1 MEKINFIG
9 AYDKTDSIMYIAKIL
24 TEMKKKVIIV
34 DATITQKTKYVIPTI
49 DNRSEYIANYANIDF
64 AIGFTNYNDI
74 KTYLGM
80 PQSAAFTYAVSLDDK
95 VLITERG
102 ASNDSVNKAPIIDI
116 DNSDLLNNFDVYSS
130 KKNYFVTSFDLYALK
145 RGVEVLKRL
154 SLPVEIMKVYFSNLM
169 SQSEDDYFNYIA
181 TGCRVKWNQDKIY
194 FPLLNEDLDVI
205 KENQRLSKIR
215 FKGLS
220 NEYKTSLMEWT
231 QDICGDSN
239 GVKKACRQIERGV

>member
-34 DATITQKTKYVIPTI
+34 DATITKKTKYVIPTI
-49 DNRSEYIANYANIDF
+49 DSRSEYIANYANIDF

-80 PQSAAFTYAVSLDDK
+80 PQSAAFTYDYML
-95 VLITERG
+95 
-102 ASNDSVNKAPIIDI
+102 IDI

-130 KKNYFVTSFDLYALK
+130 KKTYFVTSFDLYALK
-145 RGVEVLKRL
+145 KGVEVLKRL
-154 SLPVEIMKVYFSNLM
+154 SLPVEITKVYFSNLM

-181 TGCRVKWNQDKIY
+181 TGCRVKWNQEKIY

-220 NEYKTSLMEWT
+220 NEYKMSLIEWT

>member
-80 PQSAAFTYAVSLDDK
+80 PQSAAFTYDYML
-95 VLITERG
+95 
-102 ASNDSVNKAPIIDI
+102 IDI

-145 RGVEVLKRL
+145 KGVEVLKRL

-194 FPLLNEDLDVI
+194 FLLLNEDLDVI

>member
-34 DATITQKTKYVIPTI
+34 DATITQKSKYVIPTVE
-49 DNRSEYIANYANIDF
+49 NKNEYITNYYNMDF

-80 PQSAAFTYAVSLDDK
+80 PQSAAFTYDYML
-95 VLITERG
+95 
-102 ASNDSVNKAPIIDI
+102 IDI

-130 KKNYFVTSFDLYALK
+130 KKTYFVTSFDLYALK
-145 RGVEVLKRL
+145 KGVEVLKRL
-154 SLPVEIMKVYFSNLM
+154 SLPVEITKVYFSNLM
-169 SQSEDDYFNYIA
+169 SQTEDDYFNYIA

>member
-64 AIGFTNYNDI
+64 AMGFTNYNDI

-80 PQSAAFTYAVSLDDK
+80 PQSAAFTYDYML
-95 VLITERG
+95 
-102 ASNDSVNKAPIIDI
+102 IDI

>member
-24 TEMKKKVIIV
+24 TEMKKKVIII
-34 DATITQKTKYVIPTI
+34 DATITQKSKYVIPTVE
-49 DNRSEYIANYANIDF
+49 NKNEYITNYSNIDF

-80 PQSAAFTYAVSLDDK
+80 PQSAAFTYDYML
-95 VLITERG
+95 
-102 ASNDSVNKAPIIDI
+102 IDI

-130 KKNYFVTSFDLYALK
+130 KKTYFVTSFDLYALK
-145 RGVEVLKRL
+145 KGVEVLKRL
-154 SLPVEIMKVYFSNLM
+154 SLPVEITKVYFSNLM
-169 SQSEDDYFNYIA
+169 SQTEDDYFNYIA

>member
-34 DATITQKTKYVIPTI
+34 DATITQKTKYNIPTI
-49 DNRSEYIANYANIDF
+49 DSRSEYIANYANIDF

-80 PQSAAFTYAVSLDDK
+80 PQSAAFTYDYML
-95 VLITERG
+95 
-102 ASNDSVNKAPIIDI
+102 IDI

-145 RGVEVLKRL
+145 KGVEVLKRL

>member
-24 TEMKKKVIIV
+24 TELKKKVIIV
-34 DATITQKTKYVIPTI
+34 DATITQKSKYVIPTVE
-49 DNRSEYIANYANIDF
+49 NKNEYITNYSNIDF

-80 PQSAAFTYAVSLDDK
+80 PQSAAFTYDYML
-95 VLITERG
+95 
-102 ASNDSVNKAPIIDI
+102 IDI

-130 KKNYFVTSFDLYALK
+130 KKTYFVTSFDLYALK
-145 RGVEVLKRL
+145 KGVEVLKRL
-154 SLPVEIMKVYFSNLM
+154 SLPVEITKVYFSNLM
-169 SQSEDDYFNYIA
+169 SQTEDDYFNYIA

>member
-1 MEKINFIG
+1 MKKIGFIG
-9 AYDKTDSIMYIAKIL
+9 AYDKTDLLLNIAKVLTVMNYRVLVVDSTINQKARYVVPAIDPTVSYITSFEDMDVAVGFNNVLEIQRYIGTTGELPYDIL
-24 TEMKKKVIIV
+24 LI
-34 DATITQKTKYVIPTI
+34 DCDTIERVEQFELEK
-49 DNRSEYIANYANIDF
+49 AN
-64 AIGFTNYNDI
+64 
-74 KTYLGM
+74 
-80 PQSAAFTYAVSLDDK
+80 
-95 VLITERG
+95 
-102 ASNDSVNKAPIIDI
+102 
-116 DNSDLLNNFDVYSS
+116 
-130 KKNYFVTSFDLYALK
+130 KNYFVTSFDLYALK
-145 RGVEVLKRL
+145 KGVEVLKRL

>member
-49 DNRSEYIANYANIDF
+49 DSRSEYIANYANIDF

-80 PQSAAFTYAVSLDDK
+80 PQSAAFTYDYML
-95 VLITERG
+95 
-102 ASNDSVNKAPIIDI
+102 IDI

-145 RGVEVLKRL
+145 KGVEVLKRL

-181 TGCRVKWNQDKIY
+181 TGCRVKWSQDKIY

>member
-80 PQSAAFTYAVSLDDK
+80 PQSAAFTYDYML
-95 VLITERG
+95 
-102 ASNDSVNKAPIIDI
+102 IDI

-145 RGVEVLKRL
+145 KGVEVLKRL

-215 FKGLS
+215 FKSLS

>member
-49 DNRSEYIANYANIDF
+49 DSRSEYIANYANIDF

-80 PQSAAFTYAVSLDDK
+80 PQSAAFTYDYML
-95 VLITERG
+95 
-102 ASNDSVNKAPIIDI
+102 IDI

-145 RGVEVLKRL
+145 KGVEVLKRL

>member
-34 DATITQKTKYVIPTI
+34 DATITQKSKYVIQTVE
-49 DNRSEYIANYANIDF
+49 NKNEYITNYSNIDF

-80 PQSAAFTYAVSLDDK
+80 PQSAAFTYDYML
-95 VLITERG
+95 
-102 ASNDSVNKAPIIDI
+102 IDI

-130 KKNYFVTSFDLYALK
+130 KKTYFVTSFDLYALK
-145 RGVEVLKRL
+145 KGVEVLKRL
-154 SLPVEIMKVYFSNLM
+154 SLPVEITKVYFSNLM
-169 SQSEDDYFNYIA
+169 SQTEDDYFNYIA

-239 GVKKACRQIERGV
+239 GVKKASRQIERGV

>member
-49 DNRSEYIANYANIDF
+49 DSRSEYIANYANIDF

-80 PQSAAFTYAVSLDDK
+80 PQSAAFTYDYML
-95 VLITERG
+95 
-102 ASNDSVNKAPIIDI
+102 IDI

-145 RGVEVLKRL
+145 KGVEVLKRL

-239 GVKKACRQIERGV
+239 GVKKTCRQIERGV

>member
-34 DATITQKTKYVIPTI
+34 DATITQKTKYVIPTVE
-49 DNRSEYIANYANIDF
+49 NKNEYITNYSNIDF

-80 PQSAAFTYAVSLDDK
+80 PQSAAFTYDYML
-95 VLITERG
+95 
-102 ASNDSVNKAPIIDI
+102 IDI

-130 KKNYFVTSFDLYALK
+130 KKTYFVTSFDLYALK
-145 RGVEVLKRL
+145 KGVEVLKRL
-154 SLPVEIMKVYFSNLM
+154 SLPIEITKVYFSNLM
-169 SQSEDDYFNYIA
+169 SQTEDDYFNYIA
-181 TGCRVKWNQDKIY
+181 TGCRVKWNQEKIY

-220 NEYKTSLMEWT
+220 NEYKMSLIEWT

>member
-34 DATITQKTKYVIPTI
+34 DATITQKSKYVIPTVE
-49 DNRSEYIANYANIDF
+49 NKNEYITNYSNIDF
-64 AIGFTNYNDI
+64 AIVFTNYNDI

-80 PQSAAFTYAVSLDDK
+80 PQSAAFTYDYML
-95 VLITERG
+95 
-102 ASNDSVNKAPIIDI
+102 IDI

-130 KKNYFVTSFDLYALK
+130 KKTYFVTSFDLYALK
-145 RGVEVLKRL
+145 KGVEVLKRL
-154 SLPVEIMKVYFSNLM
+154 SLPVEITKVYFSNLM

>member
-34 DATITQKTKYVIPTI
+34 DATITQKTKYIIPTI
-49 DNRSEYIANYANIDF
+49 DSRSEYIANYANIDF

-80 PQSAAFTYAVSLDDK
+80 PQSAAFTYDYML
-95 VLITERG
+95 
-102 ASNDSVNKAPIIDI
+102 IDI

-145 RGVEVLKRL
+145 KGVEVLKRL

>member
-9 AYDKTDSIMYIAKIL
+9 AYYKTDSIMYIAKIL
-24 TEMKKKVIIV
+24 REMKKKVIIV

-80 PQSAAFTYAVSLDDK
+80 PQSAAFTYDYML
-95 VLITERG
+95 
-102 ASNDSVNKAPIIDI
+102 IDI

-145 RGVEVLKRL
+145 KGVEVLKRL

>member
-80 PQSAAFTYAVSLDDK
+80 PQSAAFTYDYML
-95 VLITERG
+95 
-102 ASNDSVNKAPIIDI
+102 IDI

-145 RGVEVLKRL
+145 KGVEVLKRL

-239 GVKKACRQIERGV
+239 GVKKACRQIDRGV

>member
-24 TEMKKKVIIV
+24 TEMGKKVIIV
-34 DATITQKTKYVIPTI
+34 DATITQKSKYVIPTI
-49 DNRSEYIANYANIDF
+49 ENKNEYITNYSNIDF
-64 AIGFTNYNDI
+64 AIGFTNYSDI

-80 PQSAAFTYAVSLDDK
+80 PQSAVFTYDYMF
-95 VLITERG
+95 
-102 ASNDSVNKAPIIDI
+102 IDI
-116 DNSDLLNNFDVYSS
+116 DDSNLINNFDVYDSR
-130 KKNYFVTSFDLYALK
+130 KTYFVTSFDLYSLK
-145 RGVEVLKRL
+145 KGVEVLKGL
-154 SLPVEIMKVYFSNLM
+154 SLPIEITKVYFSNLM
-169 SQSEDDYFNYIA
+169 SQAEDDYFNYIA

-220 NEYKTSLMEWT
+220 NEYKTSLMEWA
-231 QDICGDSN
+231 QDICEDPN

>member
-80 PQSAAFTYAVSLDDK
+80 PQSAAFTYDYML
-95 VLITERG
+95 
-102 ASNDSVNKAPIIDI
+102 IDI

-145 RGVEVLKRL
+145 KGVEVLKRL

-169 SQSEDDYFNYIA
+169 SQSEDAYFNYIA
-181 TGCRVKWNQDKIY
+181 TGCRVKWNQDKLY

>member
-24 TEMKKKVIIV
+24 TEMGKKVIIV

-49 DNRSEYIANYANIDF
+49 DSRSQYIANYANIDF

-80 PQSAAFTYAVSLDDK
+80 PQSAAFTYDYML
-95 VLITERG
+95 
-102 ASNDSVNKAPIIDI
+102 IDI

-145 RGVEVLKRL
+145 KGVEVLKRL

-181 TGCRVKWNQDKIY
+181 TGCRVKWNKDKIY

>member
-80 PQSAAFTYAVSLDDK
+80 PQSAAFTYDYIL
-95 VLITERG
+95 
-102 ASNDSVNKAPIIDI
+102 IDI

-145 RGVEVLKRL
+145 KGVEVLKRL

>member
-24 TEMKKKVIIV
+24 TEMKKKVLIV

-80 PQSAAFTYAVSLDDK
+80 PQSAAFTYDYML
-95 VLITERG
+95 
-102 ASNDSVNKAPIIDI
+102 IDI

-145 RGVEVLKRL
+145 KGVEVLKRL

>member
-34 DATITQKTKYVIPTI
+34 DATITQKSKYVIPTVE
-49 DNRSEYIANYANIDF
+49 NKNEYITNYSNIDF

-80 PQSAAFTYAVSLDDK
+80 PQSAAFTYDYML
-95 VLITERG
+95 
-102 ASNDSVNKAPIIDI
+102 IDI

-130 KKNYFVTSFDLYALK
+130 KKTYFVTSFDLYALK
-145 RGVEVLKRL
+145 KGVEVLKRL
-154 SLPVEIMKVYFSNLM
+154 SLPVEITKVYFSNLM
-169 SQSEDDYFNYIA
+169 SQTEDDYFNYIA

-220 NEYKTSLMEWT
+220 NEYKISLMEWT

>member
-80 PQSAAFTYAVSLDDK
+80 PQSTAFTYDYML
-95 VLITERG
+95 
-102 ASNDSVNKAPIIDI
+102 IDI

-145 RGVEVLKRL
+145 KGVEVLKRL

>member
-34 DATITQKTKYVIPTI
+34 DATLTQKSKYVIPTVE
-49 DNRSEYIANYANIDF
+49 NKNEYITNYSNIDF

-80 PQSAAFTYAVSLDDK
+80 PQSAAFTYDYML
-95 VLITERG
+95 
-102 ASNDSVNKAPIIDI
+102 IDI

-130 KKNYFVTSFDLYALK
+130 KKTYFVTSFDLYALK
-145 RGVEVLKRL
+145 KGVEVLKRL
-154 SLPVEIMKVYFSNLM
+154 SLPIEITKVYFSNLM
-169 SQSEDDYFNYIA
+169 SQTEDDYFNYIA
-181 TGCRVKWNQDKIY
+181 TGCRVKWNQEKIY

-220 NEYKTSLMEWT
+220 NEYKMSLIEWT

>member
-34 DATITQKTKYVIPTI
+34 DATITQKSKYVIPTVE
-49 DNRSEYIANYANIDF
+49 NKNEYITNYSNIDF

-80 PQSAAFTYAVSLDDK
+80 PQSAAFTYDYML
-95 VLITERG
+95 
-102 ASNDSVNKAPIIDI
+102 IDI

-130 KKNYFVTSFDLYALK
+130 KKTYFVTSFDLYALK
-145 RGVEVLKRL
+145 KGVEVLKRL
-154 SLPVEIMKVYFSNLM
+154 SLPVEITKVYFSNLM
-169 SQSEDDYFNYIA
+169 SQTEDDYFNYIA

-231 QDICGDSN
+231 QDICGDYN

>member
-80 PQSAAFTYAVSLDDK
+80 PQSAAFTYDYML
-95 VLITERG
+95 
-102 ASNDSVNKAPIIDI
+102 IDI

-145 RGVEVLKRL
+145 KGVEVLKRL

-181 TGCRVKWNQDKIY
+181 TGCRVQWNGDKIY

>member
-80 PQSAAFTYAVSLDDK
+80 PQSAAFTYDYML
-95 VLITERG
+95 
-102 ASNDSVNKAPIIDI
+102 IDI

-145 RGVEVLKRL
+145 KGVEVLKRL

-220 NEYKTSLMEWT
+220 NEYKTSLLEWT

>member
-34 DATITQKTKYVIPTI
+34 DATLTQKSKYVIPTVE
-49 DNRSEYIANYANIDF
+49 NKNEYITNYSNIDF

-74 KTYLGM
+74 KTYLLGM
-80 PQSAAFTYAVSLDDK
+80 PQSAAFTYDYML
-95 VLITERG
+95 
-102 ASNDSVNKAPIIDI
+102 IDI

-130 KKNYFVTSFDLYALK
+130 KKTYFVTSFDLYALK
-145 RGVEVLKRL
+145 KGVEVLKRL
-154 SLPVEIMKVYFSNLM
+154 SLPVEITKVYFSNLM
-169 SQSEDDYFNYIA
+169 SQTEDDYFNYIA
-181 TGCRVKWNQDKIY
+181 TGCRVKWNQEKIY

>member
-49 DNRSEYIANYANIDF
+49 DNRSEYKANYANIDF

-80 PQSAAFTYAVSLDDK
+80 PQSAAFTYDYML
-95 VLITERG
+95 
-102 ASNDSVNKAPIIDI
+102 IDI

-145 RGVEVLKRL
+145 KGVEVLKRL

>member
-34 DATITQKTKYVIPTI
+34 DATLTQKSKYVIPTVE
-49 DNRSEYIANYANIDF
+49 NKNEYITNYSNIDF

-80 PQSAAFTYAVSLDDK
+80 PQSAAFTYDYML
-95 VLITERG
+95 
-102 ASNDSVNKAPIIDI
+102 IDI

-130 KKNYFVTSFDLYALK
+130 KKTYFVTSFDLYALK
-145 RGVEVLKRL
+145 KGVEVLKRL
-154 SLPVEIMKVYFSNLM
+154 SLPVEITKVYFSNLM
-169 SQSEDDYFNYIA
+169 SQTEDDYFNYIA
-181 TGCRVKWNQDKIY
+181 TGCRVKWNQEKIY

-220 NEYKTSLMEWT
+220 HEYKTSLMAWP

>member
-49 DNRSEYIANYANIDF
+49 DSRSEYIANYANIDF

-80 PQSAAFTYAVSLDDK
+80 PQSAAFTYDYML
-95 VLITERG
+95 
-102 ASNDSVNKAPIIDI
+102 IDI
-116 DNSDLLNNFDVYSS
+116 DNSDLLNNFGVYSS

-145 RGVEVLKRL
+145 KGVEVLKRL

-194 FPLLNEDLDVI
+194 FPLLNEDLDLI

-220 NEYKTSLMEWT
+220 NEYKTSLMELT

>member
-24 TEMKKKVIIV
+24 TEMKKKVIMV
-34 DATITQKTKYVIPTI
+34 DATITQKSKYVIPTVE
-49 DNRSEYIANYANIDF
+49 NKNEYITNYSNIDF

-80 PQSAAFTYAVSLDDK
+80 PQSAAFTYDYML
-95 VLITERG
+95 
-102 ASNDSVNKAPIIDI
+102 IDI

-130 KKNYFVTSFDLYALK
+130 KKTYFVTSFDLYALK
-145 RGVEVLKRL
+145 KGVEVLKRL

>member
-34 DATITQKTKYVIPTI
+34 DATITQKTKYVIPTVE
-49 DNRSEYIANYANIDF
+49 NKNEYITNYSNIDF

-80 PQSAAFTYAVSLDDK
+80 PQSAAFTYDYML
-95 VLITERG
+95 
-102 ASNDSVNKAPIIDI
+102 IDI

-130 KKNYFVTSFDLYALK
+130 KKTYFVTSFDLYALK
-145 RGVEVLKRL
+145 KGVEVLKRL
-154 SLPVEIMKVYFSNLM
+154 SLPVEITKVYFSNLM
-169 SQSEDDYFNYIA
+169 SQTEDDYFNYIA

>member
-1 MEKINFIG
+1 
-9 AYDKTDSIMYIAKIL
+9 
-24 TEMKKKVIIV
+24 MKKKVIIV
-34 DATITQKTKYVIPTI
+34 DATLTQKSKYVIPTVE
-49 DNRSEYIANYANIDF
+49 NKNEYITNYSNIDF

-80 PQSAAFTYAVSLDDK
+80 PQSAAFTYDYML
-95 VLITERG
+95 
-102 ASNDSVNKAPIIDI
+102 IDI

-130 KKNYFVTSFDLYALK
+130 KKTYFVTSFDLYALK
-145 RGVEVLKRL
+145 KGVEVLKRL
-154 SLPVEIMKVYFSNLM
+154 SLPVEITKVYFSNLM
-169 SQSEDDYFNYIA
+169 SQTEDDYFNYIA
-181 TGCRVKWNQDKIY
+181 TGCRVKWNQEKIY